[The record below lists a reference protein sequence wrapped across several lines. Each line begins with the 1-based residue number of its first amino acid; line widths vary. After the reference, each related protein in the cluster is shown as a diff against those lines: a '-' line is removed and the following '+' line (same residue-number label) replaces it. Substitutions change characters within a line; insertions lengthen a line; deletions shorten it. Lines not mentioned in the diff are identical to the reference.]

1 MRFIYRLVLIA
12 LVVAIIGGMG
22 VHYESNVTTHWPYP
36 TDEELATEYDAHIG
50 ETTLLFGTVE
60 STTGDTASITV
71 ESDTEDYK
79 LRIQSF
85 EASVSEGGV
94 VQVFGEVR
102 PNSEI
107 VAHNVVVVNPATASR
122 FYKYAVSLVG
132 AGLVVA
138 LFFRHWSVNL
148 EKRRLEADDG

>member
-1 MRFIYRLVLIA
+1 MRFAFRLVVII
-12 LVVAIIGGMG
+12 LVVATVGGMG
-22 VHYESNVTTHWPYP
+22 VHYESSVTTHWPYP
-36 TDEELATEYDAHIG
+36 TDEELATEYDTHIG

-60 STTGDTASITV
+60 STTDDTARITV
-71 ESDTEDYK
+71 KSDTSDYE
-79 LRIQSF
+79 LRIRSF

-107 VAHNVVVVNPATASR
+107 VANNVAVVNPASTSR

-138 LFFRHWSVNL
+138 LFFRHWRVNT

>member
-50 ETTLLFGTVE
+50 EMTLLFGTVE
-60 STTGDTASITV
+60 STTDDTATITV
-71 ESDTEDYK
+71 ESNEGDYG
-79 LRIQSF
+79 LRIRAF
-85 EASVSEGGV
+85 EAAVSEGGV

-107 VAHNVVVVNPATASR
+107 VANNVVVVNPAGSSR
-122 FYKYAVSLVG
+122 GYKYAVSLVG

-138 LFFRHWSVNL
+138 LFFRHRRVNL